1 MDIKLSF
8 FTFQKLVFL
17 KERLTKKSSLQLLK
31 RITRFLKA
39 CGKELFC
46 FTQKMAIFVKQESFD
61 IKVFSTVKRKKK
73 KKKKKTRQNGQF
85 SRNIF
90 KWKKNLLFCREEVWF
105 ERRRRCGGVGGVNS
119 PTKIGNQWS
128 STRQVFM
135 GKPQSYMKT

>member
-73 KKKKKTRQNGQF
+73 KKKKKLQNGQF

-90 KWKKNLLFCREEVWF
+90 KWKKIFSFVEKKFDLKEEEDV
-105 ERRRRCGGVGGVNS
+105 EE
-119 PTKIGNQWS
+119 
-128 STRQVFM
+128 
-135 GKPQSYMKT
+135 